1 MQSTTCQ
8 FLHHFMSALLAA
20 LDYTNL
26 RKGTR
31 RHGGGG
37 GMSIGHLPSTFDTI
51 LAIDLIFGTCN
62 ELSLYFRL
70 IKTKWYLIGF
80 YGNHNNINDV
90 TSAVSGTPIQIMIQ
104 TAGRR
109 SRVT

>member
-31 RHGGGG
+31 RHGG

-90 TSAVSGTPIQIMIQ
+90 TSATTILDFQIF
-104 TAGRR
+104 RFF
-109 SRVT
+109 SYSN